1 MAKNKVL
8 FLIQGARLKAQDLF
22 KISQRKISV
31 FGLRSSVSGLLLAS
45 FLVIGLSG
53 CGYTTHSL
61 LPPHIKRIYVEN
73 FKNAIDITGET
84 SEREVYKA
92 YRPRLELDVTKA
104 VIDKFIF
111 DGNLRISRAEDT
123 DVILTGELVDFKR
136 EALRYDEAD
145 NIEQYRIVILVS
157 IKLKD
162 IKENKILWQFDRF
175 AGSYEYYTTGSQAK
189 TEATAINE
197 AIDDL
202 THRIVEQTIEIW

>member
-1 MAKNKVL
+1 M
-8 FLIQGARLKAQDLF
+8 RF
-22 KISQRKISV
+22 KIYPYTDFNFLSMFKIGV
-31 FGLRSSVSGLLLAS
+31 GAYIPLLIILLLIS
-45 FLVIGLSG
+45 FCG
-53 CGYTTHSL
+53 CGYTTRSL

-73 FKNAIDITGET
+73 FENAIDITGET
-84 SEREVYKA
+84 SEREVYKT

-104 VIDKFIF
+104 VIDKFIY
-111 DGNLRISRAEDT
+111 DGNLKISMAEDA
-123 DVILTGELVDFKR
+123 DVILTGKLVDFKR

-145 NIEQYRIVILVS
+145 NIEQYRIIILVS

-189 TEATAINE
+189 TESTAINE

-202 THRIVEQTIEIW
+202 ARRIVEQAIEIW